1 LSFFQTEED
10 EEEESE
16 PIYQNQGQ
24 ILIAQQQL
32 GQQQQLDQQQQQQ
45 LNHQQQQLNLQQQL
59 LEQQQQQLLEQ
70 QQQLLEQQQEQQEIV
85 PGQEPIYQNLPLH
98 EKLNQS
104 YTGEDEQDES
114 IHIGQYP
121 VPYFSCK
128 DLMVQVPCIKFHLF
142 RSRQPG
148 SLSFWC
154 LLWEPEPVF
163 LLQFLK
169 NPYNFYHMVPFY
181 FHCIFYRTHLK
192 CFFRM
197 LTAVTGQNKFTS

>member
-1 LSFFQTEED
+1 LFLSCLSHTFSLSIFYPFFLSFPLAIFVSLNLPFPLSPCVLCPTLFLIHLTLFVLYSFSCLFQTEED

-70 QQQLLEQQQEQQEIV
+70 QQQLLEQQQQLEQEQQEVV

-104 YTGEDEQDES
+104 YTGEEEQDES
-114 IHIGQYP
+114 IHIGQ
-121 VPYFSCK
+121 C
-128 DLMVQVPCIKFHLF
+128 QCCGT
-142 RSRQPG
+142 G
-148 SLSFWC
+148 SG
-154 LLWEPEPVF
+154 
-163 LLQFLK
+163 
-169 NPYNFYHMVPFY
+169 
-181 FHCIFYRTHLK
+181 IRD
-192 CFFRM
+192 
-197 LTAVTGQNKFTS
+197 G